1 MLIVEGSDCVGKTT
15 LCNEL
20 IKQLNGRGYPVIPQ
34 HFGLLPS
41 NWNYYDDYLPFMN
54 TRTAMDRFIMSE
66 VVYGHVIRNGTKLTP
81 ELYRRLDAHL
91 RLQGSVTVVVTA
103 DDDWLRRQL
112 RAKIASR
119 QEAFN
124 IDQIVAV
131 NHAFRDLVSHYR
143 DDDGCPDWVAGYD
156 PDCDFVYHINGTNEM
171 PSSAIEFVEAVVAK
185 FIERQEVVK
194 WNGTC

>member
-1 MLIVEGSDCVGKTT
+1 MLIVEGSDCVGKTS

-20 IKQLNGRGYPVIPQ
+20 IKQLNSRGYPVIPQ

-54 TRTAMDRFIMSE
+54 TRTVMDRFIMSE
-66 VVYGHVIRNGTKLTP
+66 VVYGHVIRNGTKLSP

-103 DDDWLRRQL
+103 NDYWMRQQL
-112 RAKIASR
+112 DAKMASR
-119 QEAFN
+119 QEVFN
-124 IDQIVAV
+124 ADQIMTV
-131 NHAFRDLVSHYR
+131 NHAFYDFVNCRRDN
-143 DDDGCPDWVAGYD
+143 DECPDWAIDYE
-156 PDCDFVYHINGTNEM
+156 PDCDFVYHINDGDTM
-171 PSSAIEFVEAVVAK
+171 PSSNIEFVEAIIAK

-194 WNGTC
+194 WNGTY